1 MAFRP
6 TRYVIEGELDN
17 TKLGV
22 VTGWIQFAGM
32 KDKVMLELQG
42 NFHRDIQGA
51 KIRFTGE
58 GGQAP
63 SDAAE
68 YMHGIWTEQKGKAG
82 NITAGLAP
90 FDYSR
95 RPYIEWYSYGNGRVV
110 IEPDPDHVEVIGQP
124 VPLEQAVP
132 VSPEEQAANMKEFM
146 DTIVAA
152 MNKQGKQS
160 AGGKDL
166 PPARGFVV
174 MMGSK
179 KDEQ

>member
-32 KDKVMLELQG
+32 KGKVVLELQG

-51 KIRFTGE
+51 KIHFTGQ
-58 GGQAP
+58 GGRPP
-63 SDAAE
+63 SDAVE
-68 YMHGIWTEQKGKAG
+68 HMQGIWTEQKGKAG
-82 NITAGLAP
+82 DITAGLLP
-90 FDYSR
+90 YDWGR

-110 IEPDPDHVEVIGQP
+110 IEPDKEHVEVIGQP
-124 VPLEQAVP
+124 LPLDEAVP
-132 VSPEEQAANMKEFM
+132 VSRQEQAANLKEFM
-146 DTIVAA
+146 DTILAA
-152 MNKQGKQS
+152 MNKQDKQS

-174 MMGSK
+174 MIGGR
-179 KDEQ
+179 KDEE

>member
-32 KDKVMLELQG
+32 KDKVVLELQG

-51 KIRFTGE
+51 KIRFTGK
-58 GGQAP
+58 GGRAP
-63 SDAAE
+63 SDAVE
-68 YMHGIWTEQKGKAG
+68 HMQGIWTEQKGKAG
-82 NITAGLAP
+82 DITAGLP
-90 FDYSR
+90 PYDWGR

-110 IEPDPDHVEVIGQP
+110 IELDKEQVEVIGQP
-124 VPLEQAVP
+124 VPLDEAVP
-132 VSPEEQAANMKEFM
+132 VSREEQAANLKEFM

-152 MNKQGKQS
+152 MDKQGRQS

-174 MMGSK
+174 MIGGRK
-179 KDEQ
+179 EEE